1 MPAPFVKATSHI
13 PCPHFPS
20 SSLPQV
26 SSWLNQ
32 HSFYPW
38 IYLVTTKSQVN
49 RNKDEG
55 APPPHCGVGFS
66 GCRRMAIATYSHQ
79 LHTRVRGS
87 PPERRM
93 PLLWERGNFKI
104 SDNQYA
110 TNLTSLDSDTSWRSV
125 ELLRLLLH
133 LEGKLKTNFSYLTL
147 QLTAVLVHEEAS
159 RSCLTWLM
167 EAKILI
173 CPVKSKEHYSTF
185 KAMCLQLGSLN
196 HKSPRSSFLL
206 QSPGVRDRQSLWDT
220 QTNRGRERERDDPMS
235 FPISFSCKMVS
246 PENSV
251 LTLMNLCETAV
262 S

>member
-1 MPAPFVKATSHI
+1 
-13 PCPHFPS
+13 
-20 SSLPQV
+20 
-26 SSWLNQ
+26 
-32 HSFYPW
+32 
-38 IYLVTTKSQVN
+38 
-49 RNKDEG
+49 
-55 APPPHCGVGFS
+55 
-66 GCRRMAIATYSHQ
+66 MAIATYSHQ

-196 HKSPRSSFLL
+196 HKSPRSSFLFK
-206 QSPGVRDRQSLWDT
+206 SPGVRDRQSLWDT
-220 QTNRGRERERDDPMS
+220 QTNRGREREREDDPMS

-246 PENSV
+246 PEHSV
-251 LTLMNLCETAV
+251 LTLHESVRDGCILEKAGKCDLMASPNPGVMTDFLV
-262 S
+262 SSDSIFLSVKLEEGQREV